1 MRFFT
6 FSPIFTK
13 FFWHFYYILLIHH
26 LSIMPSIK
34 CCVFGCESGKS
45 VRKHSFPMEDNEF
58 ATWVSRTGNIKL
70 KNLSK
75 QCVRKSY
82 VVCTKHFS
90 SSCYSSGTIRLKKGS
105 IPTLE
110 LPSMYY
116 LCLLFKITMYL
127 YLDNN
132 NASIKRIQI
141 LFRYRCIL

>member
-1 MRFFT
+1 MSNSFTSFFSLCD
-6 FSPIFTK
+6 FLHFHQ
-13 FFWHFYYILLIHH
+13 FFPNFYYILLINH

-45 VRKHSFPMEDNEF
+45 VRKHSFPMEDDDF
-58 ATWVSRTGNIKL
+58 AKWVSRTGNIKL

-75 QCVRKSY
+75 PCVRKSY

-116 LCLLFKITMYL
+116 SCLSWCLLFILFKITMYL
-127 YLDNN
+127 YLDSNL
-132 NASIKRIQI
+132 K
-141 LFRYRCIL
+141 